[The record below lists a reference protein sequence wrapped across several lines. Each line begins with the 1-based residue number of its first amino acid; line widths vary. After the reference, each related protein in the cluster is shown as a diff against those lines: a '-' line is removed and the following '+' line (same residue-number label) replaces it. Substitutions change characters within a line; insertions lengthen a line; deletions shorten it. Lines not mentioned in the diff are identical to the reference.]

1 MFNTSIG
8 QLALG
13 ESENKEAFLVVQTSN
28 QTQSTQNVSLNSI
41 HNLDVSNLLQSQ
53 NIDGFQVVVN
63 YTALVQ
69 NTDQTQFLENIDI
82 IAFNALF
89 PEDLFQSQLLEN
101 VELFT
106 IYVLNTQEMN
116 QEQFISN
123 VVFQTG
129 RIWGPAF
136 QSG

>member
-1 MFNTSIG
+1 
-8 QLALG
+8 
-13 ESENKEAFLVVQTSN
+13 
-28 QTQSTQNVSLNSI
+28 
-41 HNLDVSNLLQSQ
+41 
-53 NIDGFQVVVN
+53 
-63 YTALVQ
+63 
-69 NTDQTQFLENIDI
+69 LENIDI